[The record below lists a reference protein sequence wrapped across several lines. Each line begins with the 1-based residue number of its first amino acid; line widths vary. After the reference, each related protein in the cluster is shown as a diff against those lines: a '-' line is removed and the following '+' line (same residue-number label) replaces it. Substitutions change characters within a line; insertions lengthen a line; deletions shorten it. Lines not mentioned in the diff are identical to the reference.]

1 MVVAHNLMAM
11 NAQRQFKL
19 GNSSKKKSAEK
30 LSSGYRINRAADDAS
45 GLAISE
51 KMRRQ
56 IRGLDQG
63 ADNIKDGISLVQVAD
78 GALAEVQDMLHRMT
92 ELSVKSANDT
102 NSPEDRLYIQQ
113 EINQLANE
121 IDRIGKNTTY
131 NEMPLFDDMFGMDAE
146 GSVTNLVSS
155 PAAEKGYLTESYQV
169 GSKFY
174 PCASIDFSGINDTNI
189 NKLNGQGFSFTC
201 SDNCNEVFDIKFATD
216 GTPSSSS
223 NLSGQ
228 VRHYYVI
235 DISDCNN
242 GTGVVDKI
250 YSYIKANIPNG
261 YSSTGTIKPDALY
274 VSHSNELIKSDDG
287 NKLVIASNVAS
298 FSNKNAA
305 ETKYPI
311 AGYPNSGKIDCS
323 ELASLVED
331 EKINE
336 IKIQCSSN
344 HDTEIIHTH
353 RMNANILGV
362 RRVNVTSA
370 VGAGKSLSV
379 IEAAN
384 KKISSQRSE
393 LGAFQNRLEHAL
405 RINQNVSENT
415 SAAESA
421 IRDTDMAKEMM
432 NYSLHNIL
440 EQAGVS
446 MMAQANQINQEVLSL
461 LQ

>member
-11 NAQRQFKL
+11 NAQRQFNI

-155 PAAEKGYLTESYQV
+155 PAAETGFLTESYQV
-169 GSKFY
+169 GSRFY
-174 PCASIDFSGINDTNI
+174 PCASIDFSGINSRNI
-189 NKLNGQGFSFTC
+189 GKLNGQGFSFSC
-201 SDNCNEVFDIKFATD
+201 SESCKEVFDIKFMTD
-216 GTPSSSS
+216 GTPSSAT
-223 NLSGQ
+223 NLSGR
-228 VRHYYVI
+228 VRHNYVI
-235 DISDCNN
+235 DISDCSN
-242 GTGVVDKI
+242 GKDIVDKI

-287 NKLVIASNVAS
+287 NKLIIASNSSLTTKA
-298 FSNKNAA
+298 AA
-305 ETKYPI
+305 ESKYPRS
-311 AGYPNSGKIDCS
+311 GYPDSGKIDCS

-344 HDTEIIHTH
+344 HDTETIHTH

-362 RRVNVTSA
+362 RQVNVTSA